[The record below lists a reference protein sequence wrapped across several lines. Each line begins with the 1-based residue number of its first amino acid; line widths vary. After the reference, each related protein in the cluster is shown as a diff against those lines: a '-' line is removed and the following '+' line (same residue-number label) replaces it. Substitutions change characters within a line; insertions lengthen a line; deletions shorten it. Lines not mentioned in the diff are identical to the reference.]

1 MKKGASSDLC
11 APHFL
16 SVYPI
21 CDGAYFVD
29 ITQQFSILNYP
40 SLPFCNNSCFHVV
53 CDYIR
58 IAVYYVIL
66 HKQDILN

>member
-21 CDGAYFVD
+21 CDDAYFVD
-29 ITQQFSILNYP
+29 ITQQICSAF
-40 SLPFCNNSCFHVV
+40 
-53 CDYIR
+53 
-58 IAVYYVIL
+58 
-66 HKQDILN
+66 